1 MMTVGYDIG
10 SSSIKAAIYD
20 VASGKAVASGTY
32 PKDEMR
38 IDSPK
43 PGWAEQSPD
52 TWWNAVKNVTKEIL
66 SSSRASAS
74 DISAIGITYQM
85 HGLVL
90 VDKTKNV
97 LRPSIIWCDS
107 RAVGIGNKAFNE
119 IGEEKCLRYLL
130 NSPGN
135 FTASKLRWVIE
146 NEPSVF
152 SKVFKFM
159 LPGDYIAMK
168 LTGEITTT
176 AEGLSEGIMWNFE
189 SDEPGYFLMKHMG
202 IDESLVPDIVPVFG
216 SQGSLSKEAADQ
228 LGLKKGIPV
237 TYRAGDQP
245 NNAFSLNVL
254 QAGEIAATAGTS
266 GVVYG
271 VSDQIK
277 FDKAGR
283 VNTFAH
289 VNHVK
294 DKRRLGILLCIN
306 GTGISNS
313 WIRKMIFDSS
323 ISYEEMNRLAG
334 EIAIGSDGIS
344 FLPFGNGAERML
356 SNSEIGASFSGL
368 NFNIHNRK
376 HLVRS
381 VLEGVAFSFY
391 YGINILKELAV
402 DSKVIRAGMANMFLS
417 KIFRETISSLSGAT
431 IQLYNTDGA
440 LGAARG
446 AAFGAGLYSS
456 LDESFKGL
464 ECLMTVEP
472 DSKNAEK
479 YNESYVRWLNELS
492 RRDLVGTIKTT
503 NTGVKK

>member
-1 MMTVGYDIG
+1 MLTVGYDIG
-10 SSSIKAAIYD
+10 SSSIKAALYD
-20 VASGKAVASGTY
+20 VDSGKALASGTY
-32 PKDEMR
+32 PKDEMK

-43 PGWAEQSPD
+43 PGWAEQNPE

-66 SSSRASAS
+66 SSSRASVS

-90 VDKTKNV
+90 VDKNKAV

-107 RAVGIGNKAFNE
+107 RAVGIGNKAFTE
-119 IGEEKCLRYLL
+119 IGKEKCLRFLL

-135 FTASKLRWVIE
+135 FTASKLKWVIE
-146 NEPSVF
+146 NEPSIF
-152 SKVFKFM
+152 KKVFKFM

-168 LTGEITTT
+168 LTGDIATTS
-176 AEGLSEGIMWNFE
+176 EGLSEGIMWNFE
-189 SDEPGYFLMKHMG
+189 SEEPAYFLMRHLG
-202 IDESLVPDIVPVFG
+202 IDESLVPDMVPVFG
-216 SQGSLSKEAADQ
+216 NQGSLSKEAADE

-254 QAGEIAATAGTS
+254 RPGEIAATAGTS

-277 FDKAGR
+277 FDSEGR

-289 VNHVK
+289 VNHSK
-294 DKRRLGILLCIN
+294 DSRRLGILLCIN

-323 ISYEEMNRLAG
+323 VPYNEMDRASG
-334 EIAIGSDGIS
+334 EIGIGSDGVV

-356 SNSEIGASFSGL
+356 TNLEVGASFSGL
-368 NFNIHNRK
+368 NFNIHTRK
-376 HLVRS
+376 HLMRS

-417 KIFRETISSLSGAT
+417 KIFREAISNLSGAT
-431 IQLYNTDGA
+431 IQLYNTDGS
-440 LGAARG
+440 LGAARA
-446 AAFGAGLYSS
+446 AAFGAGLCSS
-456 LDESFKGL
+456 IDDSFKGL
-464 ECLMTVEP
+464 ECLGTIEP
-472 DSKNAEK
+472 NPKDAAKYKAAYEK
-479 YNESYVRWLNELS
+479 WVIELS
-492 RRDLVGTIKTT
+492 GSERISSGK
-503 NTGVKK
+503 

>member
-1 MMTVGYDIG
+1 MLTVGYDIG
-10 SSSIKAAIYD
+10 SSSIKAALYD
-20 VASGKAVASGTY
+20 VDSGKAVASGTY
-32 PKDEMR
+32 PRDEMK
-38 IDSPK
+38 IDSPR
-43 PGWAEQSPD
+43 PGWAEQNPE
-52 TWWNAVKNVTKEIL
+52 TWWDAIKNVTKEIL
-66 SSSRASAS
+66 STSRAKAA

-90 VDKTKNV
+90 VDKNKNV

-107 RAVGIGNKAFNE
+107 RAVTIGNKAFNE
-119 IGEEKCLRYLL
+119 IGKEKCLRFLL

-146 NEPSVF
+146 NEPSIF
-152 SKVFKFM
+152 KKVFRFM

-168 LTGEITTT
+168 LTGEIATT

-189 SDEPGYFLMKHMG
+189 SEEPGYFLMRHFG
-202 IDESLVPDIVPVFG
+202 IEESLVPDIVPIFG
-216 SQGSLSKEAADQ
+216 NQGSLSEEAADEF
-228 LGLKKGIPV
+228 GLKKGIPV

-245 NNAFSLNVL
+245 NNALSLNVL
-254 QAGEIAATAGTS
+254 RPGEIAATAGTS

-277 FDKAGR
+277 FDKAQR

-289 VNHVK
+289 VNHAK
-294 DKRRLGILLCIN
+294 GRRRLGILLCIN

-323 ISYEEMNRLAG
+323 VAYKEMNDAAE
-334 EIAIGSDGIS
+334 EIAIGSDGVS

-356 SNSEIGASFSGL
+356 TNLEVGSSFSGL
-368 NFNIHNRK
+368 NFNLHTRN
-376 HLVRS
+376 HLLRS

-391 YGINILKELAV
+391 YGINIMKELAV

-417 KIFRETISSLSGAT
+417 KIFRETISTLSGAT

-440 LGAARG
+440 LGAAKG
-446 AAFGAGLYSS
+446 AAFGAGFHSS
-456 LDESFKGL
+456 LDEAFKGL
-464 ECLMTVEP
+464 ECLVTVEP
-472 DSKNAEK
+472 DVMNVDK
-479 YNESYVRWLNELS
+479 Y
-492 RRDLVGTIKTT
+492 KTAYDKWY
-503 NTGVKK
+503 NQLLINLQSFGVKNEA

>member
-1 MMTVGYDIG
+1 MLTVGYDIG
-10 SSSIKAAIYD
+10 SSSIKAALYD
-20 VASGKAVASGTY
+20 VKSGEAVASATY

-43 PGWAEQSPD
+43 PGWAEQNPE
-52 TWWNAVKNVTKEIL
+52 TWWNAVKKVSAEIL
-66 SSSRASAS
+66 SSSRVSAS

-90 VDKTKNV
+90 VDKRKDV

-107 RAVGIGNKAFNE
+107 RAVGIGSKAFAE
-119 IGEEKCLRYLL
+119 IGKEKCLRFLL

-146 NEPSVF
+146 NERSVF
-152 SKVFKFM
+152 EKTFKFM

-168 LTGEITTT
+168 MTGEISTT

-189 SDEPGYFLMKHMG
+189 SEEPAHFLMAHLG
-202 IDESLVPDIVPVFG
+202 ISEAMIPGIVPVFG
-216 SQGSLSKEAADQ
+216 HQGTLTKESADE
-228 LGLKKGIPV
+228 LGLKSGIPI

-254 QAGEIAATAGTS
+254 RPGEIAATAGTS

-277 FDKAGR
+277 FDRDQR

-289 VNHVK
+289 VNHTK

-313 WIRKMIFDSS
+313 WMRKTIFDSS
-323 ISYEEMNRLAG
+323 IPYEEMNRAAG
-334 EIAIGSDGIS
+334 EIRIGSDGLV

-356 SNSEIGASFSGL
+356 TNLEIGASFSGL
-368 NFNIHNRK
+368 NFNIHSRK
-376 HLVRS
+376 HLTRS

-391 YGINILKELAV
+391 YGINILKELGV
-402 DSKVIRAGMANMFLS
+402 DSKIIRAGMANMFLS
-417 KIFRETISSLSGAT
+417 KIFRETIASLSGAV

-440 LGAARG
+440 LGAAR
-446 AAFGAGLYSS
+446 ASAFGAGFHPS
-456 LDESFKGL
+456 LDESFRGL

-472 DSKNAEK
+472 DSNNISKYKAAYEK
-479 YNESYVRWLNELS
+479 WLNELQ
-492 RRDLVGTIKTT
+492 T
-503 NTGVKK
+503 NLQSLGEKNED

>member
-10 SSSIKAAIYD
+10 SSSIKAALYD
-20 VASGKAVASGTY
+20 VDSGKAIASGTY
-32 PKDEMR
+32 PKDEMK

-43 PGWAEQSPD
+43 PGWAEQNPEV
-52 TWWNAVKNVTKEIL
+52 WWNAIKNVTKEIL
-66 SSSRASAS
+66 TSSHAAPA

-90 VDKTKNV
+90 VDKAKNV

-107 RAVGIGNKAFNE
+107 RAVGIGDKAFDE
-119 IGEEKCLRYLL
+119 IGKEKCLRFLL

-152 SKVFKFM
+152 KKVFKFM

-168 LTGEITTT
+168 LTGDIATT

-189 SDEPGYFLMKHMG
+189 SDEPGYFLMRHLG
-202 IDESLVPDIVPVFG
+202 IEEFLLPEIVPVFG
-216 SQGSLSKEAADQ
+216 NQGSLSKEAADE
-228 LGLKKGIPV
+228 LGLKKGTPV

-254 QAGEIAATAGTS
+254 RPGEIAATAGTS

-277 FDKAGR
+277 FDKDGR

-289 VNHVK
+289 VNHTK
-294 DKRRLGILLCIN
+294 DARRLGILLCIN

-323 ISYEEMNRLAG
+323 VSYEDMNQAAG
-334 EIAIGSDGIS
+334 EIGIGSNGIS
-344 FLPFGNGAERML
+344 FLPFGNGAERL
-356 SNSEIGASFSGL
+356 FSNLELGASFSGL
-368 NFNIHNRK
+368 NFNIHTRK

-381 VLEGVAFSFY
+381 VLEGVAFSIY

-417 KIFRETISSLSGAT
+417 KIFREGISTLSGAV

-440 LGAARG
+440 LGAARA
-446 AAFGAGLYSS
+446 AAFGGGFYSS

-472 DSKNAEK
+472 DAKNSEK
-479 YNESYVRWLNELS
+479 YKAAYEKWLSELQS
-492 RRDLVGTIKTT
+492 RLKSLE
-503 NTGVKK
+503 

>member
-1 MMTVGYDIG
+1 MLTIGYDIG
-10 SSSIKAAIYD
+10 SSSIKAALYD
-20 VASGKAVASGTY
+20 VDSGKAIASATY
-32 PKDEMR
+32 PKDEMK
-38 IDSPK
+38 IDSPR
-43 PGWAEQSPD
+43 PGWAEQDPE

-74 DISAIGITYQM
+74 AISAIGITYQM

-90 VDKTKNV
+90 VDKNKNV

-107 RAVGIGNKAFNE
+107 RAVEIGKKAFNK
-119 IGEEKCLRYLL
+119 IGTEKCLRFLL

-146 NEPSVF
+146 NEPGIF
-152 SKVFKFM
+152 ERAYKFM
-159 LPGDYIAMK
+159 LPGDYIGMK
-168 LTGEITTT
+168 LTGEIATT
-176 AEGLSEGIMWNFE
+176 AEGLSEGIMWNFKAE
-189 SDEPGYFLMKHMG
+189 EPAYFLIKHLG
-202 IDESLVPDIVPVFG
+202 IDESLLPQIVPVFG
-216 SQGSLSKEAADQ
+216 NQGALSKDAADE
-228 LGLKKGIPV
+228 LGLKSGTPV

-254 QAGEIAATAGTS
+254 KPGEIAATAGTS

-277 FDKAGR
+277 YDKEGR

-289 VNHVK
+289 VNHTK

-313 WIRKMIFDSS
+313 WTRKMIFDSS
-323 ISYEEMNRLAG
+323 LSYDDMNRAAG
-334 EIAIGSDGIS
+334 EIGIGSDGLV

-356 SNSEIGASFSGL
+356 SNREIGASFSGL
-368 NFNIHNRK
+368 NFNIHTRK

-391 YGINILKELAV
+391 YGINILSELAV
-402 DSKVIRAGMANMFLS
+402 DSKFIRAGMANMFLS
-417 KIFRETISSLSGAT
+417 KIFRETLSDLSGAV

-440 LGAARG
+440 LGAARA
-446 AAFGAGLYSS
+446 AAFGAGCYSS
-456 LDESFKGL
+456 IDESFKGL
-464 ECLMTVEP
+464 ECLATVEP
-472 DSKNAEK
+472 DAKNAEK
-479 YNESYVRWLNELS
+479 SKAAYGKWLDDLQLHLKSS
-492 RRDLVGTIKTT
+492 R
-503 NTGVKK
+503 

>member
-20 VASGKAVASGTY
+20 VDSGKTVASGTY
-32 PKDEMR
+32 PKDEMK

-43 PGWAEQSPD
+43 PGWAEQNPE
-52 TWWNAVKNVTKEIL
+52 TWWNAVKNVTTEIL
-66 SSSRASAS
+66 SGSHASAS

-90 VDKTKNV
+90 VDESKNV
-97 LRPSIIWCDS
+97 LMPSIIWCDS
-107 RAVGIGNKAFNE
+107 RAVGIGSNAFHE
-119 IGEEKCLRYLL
+119 IGEEKCLRFLL

-146 NEPSVF
+146 NEPSIF
-152 SKVFKFM
+152 NKAFKFM

-168 LTGEITTT
+168 LTGEINMT

-189 SDEPGYFLMKHMG
+189 SDGPGYFLLRHLG
-202 IDESLVPDIVPVFG
+202 IDESLLPDIVPVFG
-216 SQGSLSKEAADQ
+216 NQGVLSKEAAEE
-228 LGLKKGIPV
+228 LGLKKGTPV

-245 NNAFSLNVL
+245 NNAFSLDVL
-254 QAGEIAATAGTS
+254 QPGEIAATAGTS

-277 FDKAGR
+277 FDRKGR

-289 VNHVK
+289 VNH
-294 DKRRLGILLCIN
+294 DSNRRRLGILLCIN

-313 WIRKMIFDSS
+313 WIRKMIFDST
-323 ISYEEMNRLAG
+323 ISYHEMNR
-334 EIAIGSDGIS
+334 IADDVSIGSDGIA

-356 SNSEIGASFSGL
+356 ENLEVGASFSGV
-368 NFNIHNRK
+368 NFNIHDRR
-376 HLVRS
+376 HLIRS

-402 DSKVIRAGMANMFLS
+402 DSKVIRAGNANMFLS
-417 KIFRETISSLSGAT
+417 KIFRETISNLSGAT
-431 IQLYNTDGA
+431 IQLYNTNGA
-440 LGAARG
+440 LGAARA
-446 AAFGAGLYSS
+446 AAFGAGFYSS

-464 ECLMTVEP
+464 ECLATVEP
-472 DSKNAEK
+472 DARSAERCK
-479 YNESYVRWLNELS
+479 AAYDKWLDTLKSNLNSLE
-492 RRDLVGTIKTT
+492 
-503 NTGVKK
+503 

>member
-10 SSSIKAAIYD
+10 SSSIKAALYD
-20 VASGKAVASGTY
+20 VDSGKAVASSTY
-32 PKDEMR
+32 PKDEMK

-43 PGWAEQSPD
+43 PGWAEQNPD
-52 TWWNAVKNVTKEIL
+52 TWWSAVKNVTKEIL
-66 SSSRASAS
+66 SSTRASAS

-90 VDKTKNV
+90 VDKTKTV

-107 RAVGIGNKAFNE
+107 RAVGIGNKAFAE
-119 IGEEKCLRYLL
+119 VGEDKCLRFLL

-146 NEPSVF
+146 NEPSIF
-152 SKVFKFM
+152 KKTFKFM

-189 SDEPGYFLMKHMG
+189 SDEPAYFLMKHLG
-202 IDESLVPDIVPVFG
+202 IDEALVPDIVPVFG
-216 SQGSLSKEAADQ
+216 NQGALSKEGADE
-228 LGLKKGIPV
+228 LGLRKGIPV

-254 QAGEIAATAGTS
+254 RPGEIAATAGTS

-277 FDKAGR
+277 FDREGR

-289 VNHVK
+289 VNHEK
-294 DKRRLGILLCIN
+294 NKRRLGILLCIN

-313 WIRKMIFDSS
+313 WIRKSLFDSS
-323 ISYEEMNRLAG
+323 VSYDEMNHIAG
-334 EIAIGSDGIS
+334 DAAVGSAGIT

-356 SNSEIGASFSGL
+356 SNLEVGASFSGL
-368 NFNIHNRK
+368 NFNIHTRK

-391 YGINILKELAV
+391 YGINIMKELAV
-402 DSKVIRAGMANMFLS
+402 DPKIIRAGMANMFLS
-417 KIFRETISSLSGAT
+417 KIFRETISNLSGAT

-440 LGAARG
+440 LGAAR
-446 AAFGAGLYSS
+446 AAAYGAGFHSS

-464 ECLMTVEP
+464 ECLATVEP
-472 DSKNAEK
+472 SAREVEQCKASYEK
-479 YNESYVRWLNELS
+479 WLNQLQINLKS
-492 RRDLVGTIKTT
+492 F
-503 NTGVKK
+503 